1 MGMENLISLE
11 LRAGVLLSITLIAI
25 GVALIFVNGTS
36 NGYALSEIAAT
47 NSTINSAGFGALSV
61 IYSIGNFQG
70 IDFIFLGLIVLLL
83 TPIVRVVLSI
93 LFFMEE
99 KNWLYVVITL
109 IVLFNLLFAI
119 FVVPSLVGTKVVIP
133 Q

>member
-36 NGYALSEIAAT
+36 NGYTLSEIAAT